1 METVPQVRRGI
12 VALAHGAGFREV
24 MQADV
29 ADLLQSHG
37 ADLSNQELVALEHE
51 QVAGEEGKESSP
63 ASRQLTARHLVK
75 FLVHFDA
82 GLQVI
87 SDNDP
92 NLERSLKV
100 CWGINNVI
108 SCYPDLKEKRG
119 IIPTQRGY

>member
-1 METVPQVRRGI
+1 METVPQMRGDI

-37 ADLSNQELVALEHE
+37 ADLSNQELVALEQE
-51 QVAGEEGKESSP
+51 RAAGEEGEESSP
-63 ASRQLTARHLVK
+63 ASCQLTARHLVK
-75 FLVHFDA
+75 VLVHFDA

-87 SDNDP
+87 SDNDH

-108 SCYPDLKEKRG
+108 SGYPDLLKEKRG
-119 IIPTQRGY
+119 PK